1 MTGPLFHSW
10 VQNPSLLD
18 KNSLAQLQ
26 EITKRFP
33 YFQSAQL
40 LLAKNLKALNHI
52 DQRRQLHIAAV
63 YASDRTLLFG
73 LMNETHPPIAEE
85 KSESQR
91 DVVLIQNRET
101 EPPIPETPVILPITE
116 EVNPIEIEIDEHI
129 EKIATTEQTEEN
141 HIARQNLYDLIPE
154 PLLYRIED
162 AELPPLE
169 TEEEL
174 DDIGVELSFDQWL
187 AKLESSKIGLVKS
200 KKKQIPESESTSN
213 LKDNLAL
220 INDFLVAQ
228 AKEGK
233 PQRTEFFK
241 PSKAA
246 ERSNQSDFSVVS
258 ETLASIY
265 EQQGKFEL
273 AFKSFEALELKY
285 PEKSSYFA
293 ARKKIALEK
302 LNALG

>member
-26 EITKRFP
+26 EITKRYP

-91 DVVLIQNRET
+91 DAVLIQNSET
-101 EPPIPETPVILPITE
+101 EAIPETPVIIPITE
-116 EVNPIEIEIDEHI
+116 EVSPIEIEIDEPI
-129 EKIATTEQTEEN
+129 EKIETTEQVEEN

-174 DDIGVELSFDQWL
+174 DDNGVELSFDQWL

-246 ERSNQSDFSVVS
+246 ERSNQSEFSVVS

>member
-26 EITKRFP
+26 EITKRYP

-85 KSESQR
+85 KSESHR
-91 DVVLIQNRET
+91 DAFLVENSES
-101 EPPIPETPVILPITE
+101 EPSPETPVFISITE
-116 EVNPIEIEIDEHI
+116 EFNPIEIEIDEHI
-129 EKIATTEQTEEN
+129 ENIVTTEQVEEN
-141 HIARQNLYDLIPE
+141 HIARKNLYDLIPE

-174 DDIGVELSFDQWL
+174 DDTGVELSFYQWL
-187 AKLESSKIGLVKS
+187 AKLESSKIGRVKT
-200 KKKQIPESESTSN
+200 KKKPIPESESTSN

-246 ERSNQSDFSVVS
+246 ERSNQSEFSVVS

>member
-26 EITKRFP
+26 DITKRYP

-85 KSESQR
+85 MSESQR
-91 DVVLIQNRET
+91 DAVLIQNSET
-101 EPPIPETPVILPITE
+101 EPIPETPIIIPITE
-116 EVNPIEIEIDEHI
+116 EVNPIEIEIDEPI
-129 EKIATTEQTEEN
+129 EKIETTEQVEAN
-141 HIARQNLYDLIPE
+141 HIAIQNLYDLIPE

-174 DDIGVELSFDQWL
+174 DDTGVELSFDQWL
-187 AKLESSKIGLVKS
+187 TKLESSKIGSVKT
-200 KKKQIPESESTSN
+200 KKKPIPKSESTSN

-246 ERSNQSDFSVVS
+246 ERSNQSEFSVVS
-258 ETLASIY
+258 ETLALIY

-293 ARKKIALEK
+293 NRKKIALEK

>member
-26 EITKRFP
+26 EITKRYP

-85 KSESQR
+85 KIESHRDAFLVENSES
-91 DVVLIQNRET
+91 
-101 EPPIPETPVILPITE
+101 EPSPETPVFISITE

-129 EKIATTEQTEEN
+129 ENIVNTEQVEEN
-141 HIARQNLYDLIPE
+141 HIARKNLYDLIPE

-174 DDIGVELSFDQWL
+174 DDTGVELSFDQWL
-187 AKLESSKIGLVKS
+187 AKLESSKIGRVKT
-200 KKKQIPESESTSN
+200 KKKPIPESESTSN

-246 ERSNQSDFSVVS
+246 ERSNQSEFSVVS